1 MPTKRPKSIQREI
14 SWLQFNARVLQE
26 AIDPANPLIERLRF
40 LGIFSNNRDEFFRVR
55 VATLRRLKAF
65 GKEKSEGLSYDP
77 AKVLKEV
84 RKLVEEQESIFTET
98 YFKIVQELRDSGIRI
113 IGLEE
118 MSAVQ
123 GTFVKEYF
131 REKVHP
137 NLFPIMLSELKDPYS
152 LKDNSIYLAVVLKQ
166 QNNPH
171 VSDYAL
177 IKVPTSVVSRFLI
190 LPRIDENYHVLLLDD
205 VIRFNLGDIFL
216 PFGYD
221 IFEAY
226 AMKFTRD
233 AEMDIDND
241 VSKSFIE
248 IMSESLKQRKR
259 GVPVRFVYDKTMP
272 DILLNLLLKKFK
284 INRDDALRGGGR
296 YHNFRDFMGFPGIGD
311 KQLYHIPQPP
321 QRHPDLP
328 LNKSILSV
336 IRQKDLLLHFPY
348 QTFTHIID
356 LLREASI
363 DPQVRS
369 IKMTLYRTASNSNV
383 INALIN
389 AARNGKSVTVFL
401 ELQARF
407 DEQANI
413 MWSEKLR
420 EEGVKII
427 KSIPGFKVHS
437 KLLLIRRKESG
448 KNIYYS
454 NISTGNFNEST
465 AKVYSDT
472 SLLTCDERTGI
483 EVDQMFQLF
492 EMPYSPPVFR
502 KLIVSPYSMRT
513 HFIKQINNEIKNAKL
528 GKEAWIIIK
537 INNLVDEGMVRRLYQ
552 ASQAGVQIDILCR
565 GICVL
570 VPGVKGLSENIRV
583 RSIVD
588 RYLEH
593 SRLLV
598 FATGGVHKYYMTSAD
613 WMVRN
618 LDHRFEVANMINDP
632 SLQQEIMDII
642 KFQLSDNCKSRLIN
656 DRETNKYYRD
666 GKAPVRSQEQIYA
679 YFAEKVE
686 QQLKQQYF

>member
-1 MPTKRPKSIQREI
+1 MPIKKIESIQREI
-14 SWLQFNARVLQE
+14 SWLHFNARVLQE

-65 GKEKSEGLSYDP
+65 GKEKNENLGYDP
-77 AKVLKEV
+77 SKVLKEV
-84 RKLVEEQESIFTET
+84 KKLIEEQEIVFTEA
-98 YFKIVQELRDSGIRI
+98 YFRIVQELRETGISI

-118 MSAVQ
+118 MSADQ
-123 GTFVKEYF
+123 GAYVKQYF
-131 REKVHP
+131 RDKVHP
-137 NLFPIMLSELKDPYS
+137 NLFPIMLSELKDANS

-166 QNNPH
+166 SPAPLSRN
-171 VSDYAL
+171 YAL
-177 IKVPTSVVSRFLI
+177 IKVPTSSVSRFLI
-190 LPRIDENYHVLLLDD
+190 LPRTDDKHDILLLDD
-205 VIRFNLGDIFL
+205 VIRYNLGDIFL

-221 IFEAY
+221 LYEAY

-272 DILLNLLLKKFK
+272 DILLNLLLKKFR
-284 INRDDALRGGGR
+284 INKDDALRGGGR
-296 YHNFRDFMGFPGIGD
+296 YHNFRDFMGFPSVGSKD
-311 KQLYHIPQPP
+311 LYFVPQPP
-321 QRHPDLP
+321 LRHPDLP
-328 LNKSILSV
+328 MNKSIFSV
-336 IRQKDLLLHFPY
+336 IRKKDLLLHFPY
-348 QTFTHIID
+348 QSFIHIID

-437 KLLLIRRKESG
+437 KLLLIRRKEDG
-448 KNIYYS
+448 KNVFYS
-454 NISTGNFNEST
+454 NVSTGNFNEST
-465 AKVYSDT
+465 AKVYADT
-472 SLLTCDERTGI
+472 SLLTSDERTGI
-483 EVDQMFQLF
+483 EVNQMFQLF

-502 KLIVSPYSMRT
+502 KLIVSPYSMRN
-513 HFIKQINNEIKNAKL
+513 HFVRLINTEIKNKKE
-528 GKEAWIIIK
+528 GKTAWIIIK
-537 INNLVDEGMVRRLYQ
+537 INNIVDEGMVRKLYQ
-552 ASQAGVQIDILCR
+552 ASQAGVKIDILCR

-570 VPGVKGLSENIRV
+570 VPGIKGLSENISV
-583 RSIVD
+583 RSVVD

-598 FATGGVHKYYMTSAD
+598 FANNNDLRVYMTSAD

-618 LDHRFEVANMINDP
+618 LDHRFESASLITDP
-632 SLQQEIMDII
+632 SLQQEIMDMLKI
-642 KFQLSDNCKSRLIN
+642 QMADNCKARLVN
-656 DRETNKYYRD
+656 DQQVNKYYRND
-666 GKAPVRSQEQIYA
+666 QAPVRSQEQIYTYLKA
-679 YFAEKVE
+679 
-686 QQLKQQYF
+686 KQQPEIE